1 MDMMENLLPVYF
13 ENAKTGSLRVHPGTW
28 LPPMEAVRRD
38 LHRAQLT
45 RPEERDREMN
55 PIPARVYRH
64 ALQELARWGEILHA
78 MQGVD
83 AGLYKRAERMT
94 RFYQTM
100 IDKYETFERLHPK
113 EETDDE

>member
-45 RPEERDREMN
+45 RPEERDRELN

-83 AGLYKRAERMT
+83 ADLYKRAERMT
-94 RFYQTM
+94 RLYQLI
-100 IDKYETFERLHPK
+100 IDKYEAFELQK
-113 EETDDE
+113 EKTDDE